1 MSILVKLSTTLRDY
15 VPGYDPEAG
24 ITLDAPEDATAADV
38 ARMVGLP
45 LEEIKIVMINGRQKE
60 VQSKIC
66 DGARVAFFLLSEEVR
81 RPLIMTPITSPSPG
95 EGECSAAFPPWTA
108 SGIRERLGAFLHGG
122 SLASWAGPHVLR
134 RAADGTPFVSGTAI
148 RQLAAGA
155 VLPERE
161 VMVALLQDGIWPER
175 FRRNYGVFSAD
186 AMVRLLQ
193 TRVFVLGCGGL
204 GGHVASLLA
213 RLGVGGLRLC
223 DSDIFEESNLNRQ
236 YFCTE
241 STLGQ
246 PKAVATARGL
256 RDMAGYLALDVRHVE
271 ADEKNLPDMLQDVD
285 VALDCLDDLALKML
299 LEERSAAAGVPFVH
313 GSVLRAEG
321 FARAARSG
329 RLHLR
334 ELYASGL
341 TSEEA
346 GSARHEGVIATA
358 PAGVACLMVSLCLR
372 LLLRPDAGDSALF
385 HADLSVPE
393 LERFEF

>member
-1 MSILVKLSTTLRDY
+1 
-15 VPGYDPEAG
+15 
-24 ITLDAPEDATAADV
+24 
-38 ARMVGLP
+38 
-45 LEEIKIVMINGRQKE
+45 
-60 VQSKIC
+60 
-66 DGARVAFFLLSEEVR
+66 
-81 RPLIMTPITSPSPG
+81 MTPITSPSPG
-95 EGECSAAFPPWTA
+95 EGERSAAFLPWTA

-213 RLGVGGLRLC
+213 RLGVGGMRLC

-299 LEERSAAAGVPFVH
+299 LEERSAAAGVP
-313 GSVLRAEG
+313 ATK
-321 FARAARSG
+321 
-329 RLHLR
+329 
-334 ELYASGL
+334 ASSPRPRPGW
-341 TSEEA
+341 
-346 GSARHEGVIATA
+346 
-358 PAGVACLMVSLCLR
+358 PA
-372 LLLRPDAGDSALF
+372 
-385 HADLSVPE
+385 
-393 LERFEF
+393 

>member
-1 MSILVKLSTTLRDY
+1 
-15 VPGYDPEAG
+15 
-24 ITLDAPEDATAADV
+24 
-38 ARMVGLP
+38 
-45 LEEIKIVMINGRQKE
+45 
-60 VQSKIC
+60 
-66 DGARVAFFLLSEEVR
+66 
-81 RPLIMTPITSPSPG
+81 MTPITSPSPD
-95 EGECSAAFPPWTA
+95 EGGCAAAFLPWTA
-108 SGIRERLGAFLHGG
+108 SGRRERLGAFLRGG
-122 SLASWAGPHVLR
+122 SLAAWAGPHVLR
-134 RAADGTPFVSGTAI
+134 RAADGTAFVGGAAI

-246 PKAVATARGL
+246 PKAVVTARGL
-256 RDMAGYLALDVRHVE
+256 HDMAGHLALDVRHVE
-271 ADEKNLPDMLQDVD
+271 ADEKNLPDMLQG
-285 VALDCLDDLALKML
+285 M
-299 LEERSAAAGVPFVH
+299 
-313 GSVLRAEG
+313 
-321 FARAARSG
+321 
-329 RLHLR
+329 
-334 ELYASGL
+334 
-341 TSEEA
+341 
-346 GSARHEGVIATA
+346 
-358 PAGVACLMVSLCLR
+358 
-372 LLLRPDAGDSALF
+372 DSALF

>member
-1 MSILVKLSTTLRDY
+1 M
-15 VPGYDPEAG
+15 
-24 ITLDAPEDATAADV
+24 
-38 ARMVGLP
+38 
-45 LEEIKIVMINGRQKE
+45 
-60 VQSKIC
+60 
-66 DGARVAFFLLSEEVR
+66 
-81 RPLIMTPITSPSPG
+81 IMTPITSPSPG
-95 EGECSAAFPPWTA
+95 EGACSAAFPPWTA
-108 SGIRERLGAFLHGG
+108 SRIRERLGAFLHDG

-134 RAADGTPFVSGTAI
+134 RAADGTPFVGGTAI

-372 LLLRPDAGDSALF
+372 LLVHIDASELHLSGKFLGQRLKYRRLHFTRSAPLCPEIQNDRHLCRQHLVLKIFICNCNNCHILLPFCAFRRHCFLPAAALTHALF
-385 HADLSVPE
+385 PAELREYQTFVPV
-393 LERFEF
+393 

>member
-1 MSILVKLSTTLRDY
+1 
-15 VPGYDPEAG
+15 
-24 ITLDAPEDATAADV
+24 
-38 ARMVGLP
+38 
-45 LEEIKIVMINGRQKE
+45 
-60 VQSKIC
+60 
-66 DGARVAFFLLSEEVR
+66 
-81 RPLIMTPITSPSPG
+81 MTPITSPSPG
-95 EGECSAAFPPWTA
+95 EGACSAAFPPWTA
-108 SGIRERLGAFLHGG
+108 SRIRERLGAFLHDG

-134 RAADGTPFVSGTAI
+134 RAADGTPFVGGTAI

-358 PAGVACLMVSLCLR
+358 PVGVACLMVSLCLR

>member
-1 MSILVKLSTTLRDY
+1 M
-15 VPGYDPEAG
+15 
-24 ITLDAPEDATAADV
+24 
-38 ARMVGLP
+38 
-45 LEEIKIVMINGRQKE
+45 
-60 VQSKIC
+60 
-66 DGARVAFFLLSEEVR
+66 
-81 RPLIMTPITSPSPG
+81 IMTPITSPSPG
-95 EGECSAAFPPWTA
+95 EGECSAAFLPWTV
-108 SGIRERLGAFLHGG
+108 SGIRERLGAFLHDG

-213 RLGVGGLRLC
+213 RLGVGGMRLC

-385 HADLSVPE
+385 HADFSVPE

>member
-1 MSILVKLSTTLRDY
+1 M
-15 VPGYDPEAG
+15 
-24 ITLDAPEDATAADV
+24 
-38 ARMVGLP
+38 
-45 LEEIKIVMINGRQKE
+45 
-60 VQSKIC
+60 
-66 DGARVAFFLLSEEVR
+66 
-81 RPLIMTPITSPSPG
+81 IMTPITSPSPG
-95 EGECSAAFPPWTA
+95 EGECSAAFLPWTA

-122 SLASWAGPHVLR
+122 SLASWVGPHVLR

-204 GGHVASLLA
+204 GGHVVSLLA
-213 RLGVGGLRLC
+213 RLGVGGMRLC

-385 HADLSVPE
+385 HADFSVPE

>member
-1 MSILVKLSTTLRDY
+1 
-15 VPGYDPEAG
+15 
-24 ITLDAPEDATAADV
+24 
-38 ARMVGLP
+38 
-45 LEEIKIVMINGRQKE
+45 
-60 VQSKIC
+60 
-66 DGARVAFFLLSEEVR
+66 
-81 RPLIMTPITSPSPG
+81 MTPITSPSPG
-95 EGECSAAFPPWTA
+95 EGACSAAFPPWTA
-108 SGIRERLGAFLHGG
+108 SRIRERLGAFLHDG

-134 RAADGTPFVSGTAI
+134 RAADGTPFVGGTAI

-186 AMVRLLQ
+186 AMVHLLQ

-299 LEERSAAAGVPFVH
+299 LEERSAAAG
-313 GSVLRAEG
+313 A
-321 FARAARSG
+321 
-329 RLHLR
+329 
-334 ELYASGL
+334 
-341 TSEEA
+341 
-346 GSARHEGVIATA
+346 IWN
-358 PAGVACLMVSLCLR
+358 
-372 LLLRPDAGDSALF
+372 
-385 HADLSVPE
+385 
-393 LERFEF
+393 

>member
-1 MSILVKLSTTLRDY
+1 MLVW
-15 VPGYDPEAG
+15 P
-24 ITLDAPEDATAADV
+24 
-38 ARMVGLP
+38 
-45 LEEIKIVMINGRQKE
+45 
-60 VQSKIC
+60 
-66 DGARVAFFLLSEEVR
+66 FFLLSEEVR

-95 EGECSAAFPPWTA
+95 EGACSAAFPPWTA
-108 SGIRERLGAFLHGG
+108 SRIRERLGAFLHDG

-134 RAADGTPFVSGTAI
+134 RAADGTPFVGGTAI

-271 ADEKNLPDMLQDVD
+271 ADEKNLPDMLQNVD

-321 FARAARSG
+321 FARAFR
-329 RLHLR
+329 
-334 ELYASGL
+334 
-341 TSEEA
+341 
-346 GSARHEGVIATA
+346 A
-358 PAGVACLMVSLCLR
+358 PASAGTLR
-372 LLLRPDAGDSALF
+372 FRADQRGSGQCPPRRRHRHGPGRGGLPDGLPVPAPAAAARCRGFGPVPCRSFRAGTGTL
-385 HADLSVPE
+385 
-393 LERFEF
+393 

>member
-1 MSILVKLSTTLRDY
+1 MLVW
-15 VPGYDPEAG
+15 P
-24 ITLDAPEDATAADV
+24 
-38 ARMVGLP
+38 
-45 LEEIKIVMINGRQKE
+45 
-60 VQSKIC
+60 
-66 DGARVAFFLLSEEVR
+66 FFLLSEEGK
-81 RPLIMTPITSPSPG
+81 RPLIMTSITSFSPG
-95 EGECSAAFPPWTA
+95 DGDDSAAFLPWTV
-108 SGIRERLGAFLHGG
+108 SGTQERLAAFLNGG
-122 SLASWAGPHVLR
+122 TLARWAGPHIVR
-134 RAADGTPFVSGTAI
+134 RASDGTAFLSGTAI
-148 RQLAAGA
+148 RRLASDAA
-155 VLPERE
+155 LPERE
-161 VMVALLQDGIWPER
+161 VMVALLHEGLWPER

-186 AMVRLLQ
+186 AMVRLLR
-193 TRVFVLGCGGL
+193 TRIFVLGCGGL

-246 PKAVATARGL
+246 PKVLAAARGL
-256 RDMAGYLALDVRHVE
+256 HDMAGHLALDVRHTE
-271 ADEKNLPDMLQDVD
+271 ADEKNLPAMLRDMD

-299 LEERSAAAGVPFVH
+299 LEKSAATAGVPFVH

-341 TSEEA
+341 TGEQA

-372 LLLRPDAGDSALF
+372 LLLRPGTGDSALF
-385 HADLSVPE
+385 HADFSIPE
-393 LERFEF
+393 LERFDL